1 MRARLACDQSLFDGP
16 VNQANRAMVGDMQ
29 LFSQITN
36 CDALLVGKTF
46 NSEQGLMLAWG
57 QTCILG
63 RVLAEVQKSAE
74 MVTKCR

>member
-16 VNQANRAMVGDMQ
+16 VNQANRAMQ

-46 NSEQGLMLAWG
+46 NSEQGLMLACG

-63 RVLAEVQKSAE
+63 GVLAEVQKSAE